1 MKWTAL
7 LYSRSLK
14 LTLGGVTI
22 RREKMLEWIKRILT
36 FWMNKDE
43 MTDPFMDNVL
53 RFVIM
58 SVFAFGFYL
67 TLIAFGDK
75 FL

>member
-1 MKWTAL
+1 M
-7 LYSRSLK
+7 
-14 LTLGGVTI
+14 I
-22 RREKMLEWIKRILT
+22 EWIKKILT
-36 FWMNKDE
+36 FWMNKNE

>member
-1 MKWTAL
+1 MIEL
-7 LYSRSLK
+7 
-14 LTLGGVTI
+14 
-22 RREKMLEWIKRILT
+22 IKAILT

-43 MTDPFMDNVL
+43 MTDPLMDNIL

-58 SVFAFGFYL
+58 SVFAFAFYL

>member
-1 MKWTAL
+1 MKLIQL
-7 LYSRSLK
+7 LK
-14 LTLGGVTI
+14 T
-22 RREKMLEWIKRILT
+22 ILT

>member
-1 MKWTAL
+1 MAL
-7 LYSRSLK
+7 LYLRLK
-14 LTLGGVTI
+14 
-22 RREKMLEWIKRILT
+22 RRGNKMKQLIKKILT

>member
-1 MKWTAL
+1 M
-7 LYSRSLK
+7 K
-14 LTLGGVTI
+14 LTHIGMILG
-22 RREKMLEWIKRILT
+22 RQKMLEWVKKILT

-53 RFVIM
+53 RFAIM